1 MSVLQS
7 FYKTP
12 GAVWDFRIE
21 IAAGEAAL
29 SDATAAIV
37 DRNGN
42 AVAAGATGAPTVGEP
57 TIEGAIIV
65 VRVSGGARG
74 TEWYLKINA
83 NLSDGR
89 KAEKYAPLSIQYPL
103 SPAADPIVVEMGGG
117 GGVSPSQLNSAV
129 AAEARAREA
138 ADDALRVDVNANTA
152 RRLGDI
158 TLAGRTITF
167 AFQGGAETLTLPN
180 FVRAV
185 ALNGS
190 TLTITHLDD
199 STEDITLPT
208 GGVGGQTA
216 QQVQDAIRTAIAA
229 LTIPPPMANWRT
241 LFALVVGDDAPVIPV
256 ITKNLLLPAGQGFV
270 GDDVVVAPWTQLLP
284 ASVPAGQTLWQVG
297 VLIFGD
303 NSVIVGGLVRTS
315 PTTADRTALDSI
327 AALRRDLNA
336 NRSAAI
342 WAQDLGGGERTIS
355 DAAIPSSIARDSELS
370 ELLNGASWQDGLF
383 SLTRHDGNNPVQLR
397 ILPAGGAVGDVLK
410 RTANGLAWQADNT
423 GGGGSGA
430 ADSLVSIT
438 ARGIG
443 ATAELVWEARGGVS
457 MAIGYPA
464 VPIPQGQD
472 DNAKVLT
479 ADGSGAYSWQAVA
492 AAGQTAEQVDAAIR
506 AALVTRDSEITNLS
520 AIVFGNIL
528 PEALRVFG
536 EDITLTPHPAG
547 VWNATPSATVKMN
560 IGGAFL
566 FDNARTDT
574 RTVPQEI
581 AAVSGYSVADLTGM
595 NFVREHSDPNE
606 DSNPFRG
613 VTPYCT
619 GAVPITTPASL
630 KRKVISCVFGAMTRA
645 RPTSRA
651 LDAETTFLE
660 FGGVGLIRWSD
671 QGLDVRIGRSA
682 AYNRA
687 VTHFEGVGSVNLSS
701 LVGIYRL
708 NLAEKFTGLSRR
720 IKLTAN
726 VFVAD
731 ESVARSSPSVEVIA
745 RQVNYGF
752 SIPIEGRVP
761 LIGVIAYNP
770 ATRQIIIAFTGGSK
784 EFNSHIQLDVG
795 VQITDTINL
804 PAREEFTGIL
814 GATSLTAGV
823 AAVFEENHKNV
834 AVFALEKQYDE
845 PDGDDNLMTLFWR
858 INRLTGRVNL
868 RQTRA
873 ELKLDSTDIK
883 LGAPTTYI
891 SHIQVGSAGEDLGTA
906 DLLALNPEI
915 KGWGQ
920 LRREHRDNDWS
931 LAARFHAHAFFIA
944 NADGT
949 TTPLLPPAAW
959 AREGDGTKIP
969 ADKIPV
975 SVSAPSGIILPR
987 VINVPHFTAQTADID
1002 LGFKL
1007 DGANGV
1013 RSQYDR
1019 LVVPYEYKKGRDQRE
1034 LGGASHR
1041 FTRDF
1046 KSIPLDALPGE
1057 STLQATDAR
1066 WDRYVELDFYPDTLQ
1081 RVALHIWQENQRVA
1095 PVAGQPPVDP
1105 ISNLHINLV
1114 YWNDSDGRNYLAPLP
1129 GRITHFS
1136 ALSIAEFHDSG
1147 RRQVYL
1153 MPRSAK
1159 GEPGDTGATGA
1170 KGDKGDDG
1178 AQGIRGEQGEPGADG
1193 APGATGAKG
1202 DKGDD
1207 GAQGIRG
1214 EQGEPGADGAP
1225 GAAGAKGDKGDQGD
1239 QGEQGERGLPGADG
1253 AAGATG
1259 AKGDKG
1265 DQGEQGE
1272 RGLPGAD
1279 GAAGATGAKGDK
1291 GDQGEQGERGL
1302 PGADSAVQ
1310 AVHTLTTANGGIITQ
1325 TIPTRSRLVLP
1336 ANYAN
1341 FKSLEV
1347 VVLDNNG
1354 QITTR
1359 DILVSWLVAT
1369 ASNNRIRVSGA
1380 GFMTWT
1386 RSSRNMS
1393 ITEGDEFLAA
1403 VLTARRKCKTSPTP
1417 QHGRRRRR
1425 RLPSPTQR
1433 ITTLS

>member
-1 MSVLQS
+1 M
-7 FYKTP
+7 
-12 GAVWDFRIE
+12 
-21 IAAGEAAL
+21 
-29 SDATAAIV
+29 
-37 DRNGN
+37 
-42 AVAAGATGAPTVGEP
+42 
-57 TIEGAIIV
+57 
-65 VRVSGGARG
+65 
-74 TEWYLKINA
+74 
-83 NLSDGR
+83 
-89 KAEKYAPLSIQYPL
+89 
-103 SPAADPIVVEMGGG
+103 
-117 GGVSPSQLNSAV
+117 
-129 AAEARAREA
+129 
-138 ADDALRVDVNANTA
+138 
-152 RRLGDI
+152 
-158 TLAGRTITF
+158 
-167 AFQGGAETLTLPN
+167 
-180 FVRAV
+180 
-185 ALNGS
+185 
-190 TLTITHLDD
+190 
-199 STEDITLPT
+199 
-208 GGVGGQTA
+208 
-216 QQVQDAIRTAIAA
+216 
-229 LTIPPPMANWRT
+229 
-241 LFALVVGDDAPVIPV
+241 
-256 ITKNLLLPAGQGFV
+256 
-270 GDDVVVAPWTQLLP
+270 
-284 ASVPAGQTLWQVG
+284 
-297 VLIFGD
+297 
-303 NSVIVGGLVRTS
+303 
-315 PTTADRTALDSI
+315 
-327 AALRRDLNA
+327 
-336 NRSAAI
+336 
-342 WAQDLGGGERTIS
+342 
-355 DAAIPSSIARDSELS
+355 
-370 ELLNGASWQDGLF
+370 
-383 SLTRHDGNNPVQLR
+383 
-397 ILPAGGAVGDVLK
+397 
-410 RTANGLAWQADNT
+410 
-423 GGGGSGA
+423 
-430 ADSLVSIT
+430 
-438 ARGIG
+438 
-443 ATAELVWEARGGVS
+443 
-457 MAIGYPA
+457 
-464 VPIPQGQD
+464 
-472 DNAKVLT
+472 
-479 ADGSGAYSWQAVA
+479 
-492 AAGQTAEQVDAAIR
+492 
-506 AALVTRDSEITNLS
+506 
-520 AIVFGNIL
+520 
-528 PEALRVFG
+528 
-536 EDITLTPHPAG
+536 
-547 VWNATPSATVKMN
+547 
-560 IGGAFL
+560 
-566 FDNARTDT
+566 
-574 RTVPQEI
+574 
-581 AAVSGYSVADLTGM
+581 
-595 NFVREHSDPNE
+595 
-606 DSNPFRG
+606 
-613 VTPYCT
+613 
-619 GAVPITTPASL
+619 
-630 KRKVISCVFGAMTRA
+630 
-645 RPTSRA
+645 
-651 LDAETTFLE
+651 
-660 FGGVGLIRWSD
+660 
-671 QGLDVRIGRSA
+671 
-682 AYNRA
+682 
-687 VTHFEGVGSVNLSS
+687 
-701 LVGIYRL
+701 
-708 NLAEKFTGLSRR
+708 
-720 IKLTAN
+720 
-726 VFVAD
+726 
-731 ESVARSSPSVEVIA
+731 
-745 RQVNYGF
+745 
-752 SIPIEGRVP
+752 
-761 LIGVIAYNP
+761 
-770 ATRQIIIAFTGGSK
+770 
-784 EFNSHIQLDVG
+784 
-795 VQITDTINL
+795 QITETINL

-1403 VLTARRKCKTSPTP
+1403 VLTGAAVVSNITDSTARAAAADAQSTANTANNNSVVNGQVSGTELQLGRPNGSLLRISGLPGGTDQTARDAAAAAQTDATQALTNAGQANDKATQAKATADSATTAAAAAQSTAEAATTPDEAKALIKPFARTGDSTKIAAADIADGLTIPAGGTTKQALVKTSASDRAVEWATIS
-1417 QHGRRRRR
+1417 GFNISEN
-1425 RLPSPTQR
+1425 LLDSP
-1433 ITTLS
+1433 ITTSNDHDSTRTIDLTGAKKVVVGFDNGNSGNRTEFYEFPFTELLSAPLTHSVFYSGGGSTMNFSFPNKTATAAAQIRADNRISQTRRIFYVGKITA